1 MLVANATSVNLF
13 TVQRE
18 ALAPNIGLEKQW
30 LVVSGQWLVKLKPA
44 EAGQSAM
51 TRTMFDN

>member
-1 MLVANATSVNLF
+1 MLGVNATTVNLF

-18 ALAPNIGLEKQW
+18 SLAPNIGLEKQW